1 VVSIN
6 TESEHT
12 PEQHEQE
19 TQADSASPAQSS
31 PNAWIEETTKEQN
44 EEQSEHKTRLQPPP
58 QPQLQTPSQPRSPTE
73 GLGEST
79 TPEATNEESHENE
92 NHQGER
98 ARFGKKKSLF
108 LLVSFLLLF
117 GVFYSIGFGEMFHH
131 IGELDPWLIA
141 ALVLLTALVLVI
153 DAFRWKIIIDGL
165 HKSSYRS
172 LFPIFLSGTFVNTI
186 TPGLNNGGEVV
197 RAYYLSKLTGKTKAE
212 CLATIIMDAATIATA
227 FMVLFLFSLVY
238 MVFFLNITTNVVLLI
253 TAIFGILFTLGFL
266 YYRHK
271 KSHSPESS
279 KARFSGFLKKIYGI
293 KLLKAFFAR
302 QERCDSFERFENF
315 IFERLQNFKETL
327 LNLARNKTLFIK
339 AFLLSFVP
347 MLIMIFRSYILFHA
361 LGEDVEFL
369 TVLAVLSFA
378 YFLGYFI
385 PLPGGLGVIEATM
398 IELYIIN
405 DIDPKIAGAVT
416 LLDRSFY
423 LLFSM
428 GGGYASLN
436 YLGYKYSLKKESAG
450 GEEGNEPGDD
460 GATKP

>member
-1 VVSIN
+1 MVSIN
-6 TESEHT
+6 TEPGNT
-12 PEQHEQE
+12 PEKNKNEVQD
-19 TQADSASPAQSS
+19 ASAPTAPSCPDAQILGK
-31 PNAWIEETTKEQN
+31 AEEKS
-44 EEQSEHKTRLQPPP
+44 EEQSEDHL
-58 QPQLQTPSQPRSPTE
+58 E
-73 GLGEST
+73 D
-79 TPEATNEESHENE
+79 
-92 NHQGER
+92 R
-98 ARFGKKKSLF
+98 ARLNKKKSLF
-108 LLVSFLLLF
+108 LLASFLLLF
-117 GVFYSIGFGEMFHH
+117 AVFYTIGFGEMFHH
-131 IGELDPWLIA
+131 IAELEPRLIV
-141 ALVLLTALVLVI
+141 ALVVLTALVFII

-165 HKSSYRS
+165 HRSSYRS
-172 LFPIFLSGTFVNTI
+172 LFPIFLAGSFVNTI

-212 CLATIIMDAATIATA
+212 CLATIIMDAATIAAA
-227 FMVLFLFSLVY
+227 FMVHFLFSLVY
-238 MVFFLNITTNVVLLI
+238 MIFFLNITTNVVLLV
-253 TAIFGILFTLGFL
+253 TAIFSILFALGFL

-279 KARFSGFLKKIYGI
+279 KAKFSEFLKKIYGI
-293 KLLKAFFAR
+293 KLLKPFFAR
-302 QERCDSFERFENF
+302 QERCGSFERFENF
-315 IFERLQNFKETL
+315 IFERLHHFKETL
-327 LNLARNKTLFIK
+327 LNLAKDKTLFIK

-416 LLDRSFY
+416 LLDRAFY

-436 YLGYKYSLKKESAG
+436 YLGYRYTLKKDSADG
-450 GEEGNEPGDD
+450 VDEVDGNEPGDE
-460 GATKP
+460 GPAEP